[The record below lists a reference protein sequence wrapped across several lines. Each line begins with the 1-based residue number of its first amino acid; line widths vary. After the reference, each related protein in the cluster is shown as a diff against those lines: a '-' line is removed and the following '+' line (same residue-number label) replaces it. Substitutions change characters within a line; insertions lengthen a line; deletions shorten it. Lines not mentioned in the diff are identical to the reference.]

1 MAAHDTSTSPSGRLA
16 ALVGISPTDLAEI
29 RADVARRVENE
40 ALRLKLEIATADLAR
55 AHCAMMAVVR
65 SRALA
70 DAHRVADDAVVE
82 LAVAHA
88 AALHGLETIGQPAP
102 TPTLAPEPAPA
113 LRLVVS
119 NP

>member
-1 MAAHDTSTSPSGRLA
+1 MAAHDTPTNPSGRLA

-29 RADVARRVENE
+29 RADVARRAENE
-40 ALRLKLEIATADLAR
+40 ALRLKLETATADLAR

-65 SRALA
+65 SRVLA

-88 AALHGLETIGQPAP
+88 AALHGLETIGQP
-102 TPTLAPEPAPA
+102 TQKGPATIVPFPGRRA
-113 LRLVVS
+113 
-119 NP
+119 

>member
-1 MAAHDTSTSPSGRLA
+1 MAAHDTPASPSGRLA

-29 RADVARRVENE
+29 RADVARRAENE

-65 SRALA
+65 SRSLA

-88 AALHGLETIGQPAP
+88 AALHGLETIGQ
-102 TPTLAPEPAPA
+102 
-113 LRLVVS
+113 S
-119 NP
+119 NPKGPATIVPFPGRRA